1 MMWIGLR
8 RLPAARTEVVTS
20 CVNTESIAKLRAPG
34 AVHGLLPL
42 DSPPV
47 DSFALVLLAALVILV
62 LWVWVLGR
70 ANEGRGMEP
79 FGLRSAR
86 AITEER
92 EELEAEDLA
101 QMLEAHN
108 ARRRRR
114 GETDLTVADLEGR
127 VMEDLNEQRRRREAY
142 LADRELD
149 ELLEATNARRRA
161 RGLPER
167 SREEVQREFGSGAA
181 GDA

>member
-1 MMWIGLR
+1 
-8 RLPAARTEVVTS
+8 
-20 CVNTESIAKLRAPG
+20 
-34 AVHGLLPL
+34 
-42 DSPPV
+42 V
-47 DSFALVLLAALVILV
+47 DSFALVLIAGLAILV
-62 LWVWVLGR
+62 LWVWMLGR
-70 ANEGRGMEP
+70 ANQSRGMEP

-86 AITEER
+86 QIVEDR

-108 ARRRRR
+108 QRRRRR
-114 GETDLTVADLEGR
+114 GEADMTVADLERR
-127 VMEDLNEQRRRREAY
+127 VMEDVSDQRRRREAY

-167 SREEVQREFGSGAA
+167 TREEVQREFGSGAGGGA
-181 GDA
+181 